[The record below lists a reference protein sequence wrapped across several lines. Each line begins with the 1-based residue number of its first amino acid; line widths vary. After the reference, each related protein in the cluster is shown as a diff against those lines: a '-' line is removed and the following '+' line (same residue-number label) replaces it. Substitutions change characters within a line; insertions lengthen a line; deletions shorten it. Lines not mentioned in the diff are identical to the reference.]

1 MIYIRMGPRFLFIRT
16 ENIHLLQMFI
26 HNHLQGASC
35 SFEEALEHSTE
46 NSTIIFLTPP
56 NLTHT
61 RVEDAQS
68 ILLVPLASS
77 IILMEFINQKIYDHI
92 CRIQLGPAALVLRV
106 AGDGK
111 EALEQIQREYPA
123 RALNLLD
130 AIDEGEVDDT
140 IISLTNR
147 PINHNL
153 QSKDFIH
160 PNLLVSMP
168 VNSLAHRLRNQGL
181 IFITYG
187 LKSREWYELRINIY
201 DSQGL
206 YYEHLERLKVVLS
219 EMEIGMILGES
230 WTKDHALI
238 LFSVVA
244 YQVKLFTMLEP
255 IEIKKILMSLEY
267 DSQGKRL
274 VDLDLY
280 HRNKK
285 ISWTHIGEI
294 RSKLDKERVCA
305 SYRENLLKHLSEDT
319 LNRLFEIE
327 KKINEYI

>member
-16 ENIHLLQMFI
+16 ENIHLLQDFI
-26 HNHLQGASC
+26 HNSLQGTLH
-35 SFEEALEHSTE
+35 SFEEALEYSTE

-77 IILMEFINQKIYDHI
+77 IILMEFINQKISDQI
-92 CRIQLGPAALVLRV
+92 CRIQLGPASLVLRV

-111 EALEQIQREYPA
+111 EALEQIQREYPS
-123 RALNLLD
+123 RALNWLD
-130 AIDEGEVDDT
+130 AIDQGEVDDT
-140 IISLTNR
+140 IISLTNKA
-147 PINHNL
+147 INHNL
-153 QSKDFIH
+153 LSKDFIH
-160 PNLLVSMP
+160 PNLLVSMS
-168 VNSLAHRLRNQGL
+168 VNGLAHRLRNEGL

-187 LKSREWYELRINIY
+187 LKSKEWYELRINIY
-201 DSQGL
+201 DSKGL
-206 YYEHLERLKVVLS
+206 YHEHLERLQIALS
-219 EMEIGMILGES
+219 EMEAGMILGES
-230 WTKDHALI
+230 WTKDHALM

-255 IEIKKILMSLEY
+255 IEIKKTLMALEY

-285 ISWTHIGEI
+285 ISWTHIGGI
-294 RSKLDKERVCA
+294 RSKFDKEKTCVA
-305 SYRENLLKHLSEDT
+305 YRDNLLKQLSKDT
-319 LNRLFEIE
+319 LDRLFEIE
-327 KKINEYI
+327 RKINESM